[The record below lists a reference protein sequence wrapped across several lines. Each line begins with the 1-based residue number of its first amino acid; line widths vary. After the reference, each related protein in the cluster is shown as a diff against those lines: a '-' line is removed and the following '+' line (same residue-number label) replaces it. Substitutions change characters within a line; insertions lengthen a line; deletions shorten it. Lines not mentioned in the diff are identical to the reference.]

1 MSFRVLKQSEVE
13 PTFYEH
19 YGQLIPKGAVS
30 IIAGTGGSGK
40 STFLCWLASYLSHEG
55 KTVIV
60 SNEEAAGVISSR
72 FELDTDVDIISFS
85 ENYDSM
91 KIELSDMEEIIER
104 YDIVLV
110 DSLIT
115 FNEGKDINKSGTAEA
130 FLSPF
135 VAKVVRTDKAIVFLH
150 HTNKGG
156 GNSRQDMVTGSER
169 LVSGVRHCDLLVWDK
184 INDRR
189 FFIPA
194 KDNTG
199 LEGIDYEVFS
209 REKDLGNGR
218 IIKVV
223 DRLVETKED
232 VDKIIYLN
240 SRNAKI
246 KQWDKEMFARAAEE
260 KAPTPPASIA
270 RVLRFVE
277 GKDTTPDT
285 VKSISENEYK
295 YFNNSV
301 KKTGDEWVVK
311 DKNAGKVTYKWT
323 EKALEWLENQ

>member
-1 MSFRVLKQSEVE
+1 MSFRVLKQNEVK

-55 KTVIV
+55 SAVIV

-72 FELDTDVDIISFS
+72 FEPDTDVDIISFS
-85 ENYDSM
+85 ENYDAM

-135 VAKVVRTDKAIVFLH
+135 VAKVVGTNKAVVFLH

-189 FFIPA
+189 YFIPA

-199 LEGIDYEVFS
+199 LDGADYEIIS
-209 REKDLGNGR
+209 REKKLGNGKTVR
-218 IIKVV
+218 VV
-223 DRLVETKED
+223 DRLVETRED

-246 KQWDKEMFARAAEE
+246 KQWDKEMFAMAKEE
-260 KAPTPPASIA
+260 QPPSPPASIA
-270 RVLRFVE
+270 RVLKSTK
-277 GKDTTPDT
+277 GANTTPDE
-285 VKSISENEYK
+285 VKAISENEYK

-301 KKTGDEWVVK
+301 KNTGDEWVVK
-311 DKNAGKVTYKWT
+311 DKNAGRTTYKWT